1 MVLENVCPPALLYL
15 AFSIIQIIIDM
26 YRGDTIQAFFKF
38 IVMIIFT
45 IVLNAI
51 CSSGMT
57 IISWFIV
64 FIPFILMTYITTILF
79 FIFGINPSKIQ
90 ESNKKCNDT
99 QFGCCDD
106 GVTAKQDLI
115 GRSCPRMRLVNT
127 VKIKEPTPA
136 NNKDRHYLYPRG
148 RSWRD
153 YSLGGESVSTNK
165 KYWRD
170 ANKDSDYYYSK
181 RLGKYVRKSKK
192 DITPKGAYSK
202 SSYWKSRL
210 NNSYWD
216 DEDDKKS
223 DEKKSDEKT
232 ADETI
237 VEKSKSAGTDYQ
249 DKTVINYLLSL
260 LTQMQP
266 NTAAPATQATQATQ
280 ANQAAPTTTT
290 PPVSTA
296 APVLSGTTTVGSTIT
311 ATNGTWSGS
320 PTPTYTYA
328 WLRGTTPISGEV
340 SNTYIIK
347 AADVGATISFRITAT
362 NSAGSG
368 SASATTP
375 PVTTS
380 PATPSS
386 PALTG
391 SPPTLSGATTLG
403 STITAMTGTWLGSP
417 TPTFTYE
424 WFRGTTK
431 IDGEVSK
438 TYIIKA
444 ADIGRSIDC
453 RITATNSEGS
463 ASFSTQPLSI
473 PSS

>member
-127 VKIKEPTPA
+127 VNIKEPTPA
-136 NNKDRHYLYPRG
+136 NNKDSHYLYPRG

-223 DEKKSDEKT
+223 DEKT

-249 DKTVINYLLSL
+249 DKTVISYLLSL
-260 LTQMQP
+260 LTQIQP
-266 NTAAPATQATQATQ
+266 KTAAPAAP
-280 ANQAAPTTTT
+280 AAPTTTT
-290 PPVSTA
+290 PS
-296 APVLSGTTTVGSTIT
+296 TTTPST
-311 ATNGTWSGS
+311 
-320 PTPTYTYA
+320 
-328 WLRGTTPISGEV
+328 TTPP
-340 SNTYIIK
+340 
-347 AADVGATISFRITAT
+347 ATTPPTTTPPAT
-362 NSAGSG
+362 TPPV
-368 SASATTP
+368 TTP

-386 PALTG
+386 PALAG
-391 SPPTLSGATTLG
+391 SPPTLSGATTVG
-403 STITAMTGTWLGSP
+403 STITATTGTWLGSP
-417 TPTFTYE
+417 TPTFTYA
-424 WFRGTTK
+424 WYRGTEL
-431 IDGEVSK
+431 IPGEVSN

-444 ADIGRSIDC
+444 ADVGRSINC
-453 RITATNSEGS
+453 RITATNSAGS
-463 ASFSTQPLSI
+463 VPMTTNTVSI

>member
-127 VKIKEPTPA
+127 VNIKEPTPA
-136 NNKDRHYLYPRG
+136 NNKDSHYLYPRG
-148 RSWRD
+148 RNWRD
-153 YSLGGESVSTNK
+153 YSLSGESVSTNK

-192 DITPKGAYSK
+192 DITPRGAYSK

-210 NNSYWD
+210 NKSYWD

-232 ADETI
+232 ADEKI

-260 LTQMQP
+260 LTQLQP
-266 NTAAPATQATQATQ
+266 KTT
-280 ANQAAPTTTT
+280 APTTTSPAIT
-290 PPVSTA
+290 VPVSTA
-296 APVLSGTTTVGSTIT
+296 ATVPVSTAATVPVSTAATVPVSTAATVPVSTAAVTPSQPALTGSLPTITGATTVGSTIT
-311 ATNGTWSGS
+311 ATTGTWLGS
-320 PTPTYTYA
+320 PTPTFTYA
-328 WLRGTTPISGEV
+328 WYRGTELIPGEV

-347 AADVGATISFRITAT
+347 AADVG
-362 NSAGSG
+362 
-368 SASATTP
+368 
-375 PVTTS
+375 
-380 PATPSS
+380 
-386 PALTG
+386 
-391 SPPTLSGATTLG
+391 
-403 STITAMTGTWLGSP
+403 
-417 TPTFTYE
+417 
-424 WFRGTTK
+424 
-431 IDGEVSK
+431 
-438 TYIIKA
+438 
-444 ADIGRSIDC
+444 RSINC
-453 RITATNSEGS
+453 RITATNSEGF
-463 ASFSTQPLSI
+463 ASILTNTVSI

>member
-127 VKIKEPTPA
+127 VNIKEPTPA
-136 NNKDRHYLYPRG
+136 NNKDSHYLYPRG

-192 DITPKGAYSK
+192 DITPKGVDSK

-249 DKTVINYLLSL
+249 DKTVISYLLSL
-260 LTQMQP
+260 LTQIQP
-266 NTAAPATQATQATQ
+266 KTAAPAAPATP
-280 ANQAAPTTTT
+280 AAPTTTT
-290 PPVSTA
+290 PPTTTPPATPTAPATPA
-296 APVLSGTTTVGSTIT
+296 APAAPTTTTPPATTPPATTPSPALTGSLPTLSGATTVGSTIT
-311 ATNGTWSGS
+311 AT
-320 PTPTYTYA
+320 
-328 WLRGTTPISGEV
+328 
-340 SNTYIIK
+340 
-347 AADVGATISFRITAT
+347 
-362 NSAGSG
+362 
-368 SASATTP
+368 
-375 PVTTS
+375 
-380 PATPSS
+380 
-386 PALTG
+386 
-391 SPPTLSGATTLG
+391 
-403 STITAMTGTWLGSP
+403 TGTWLGSP
-417 TPTFTYE
+417 TPTFTYA
-424 WFRGTTK
+424 WYRGTTL
-431 IDGEVSK
+431 ISGEVNN
-438 TYIIKA
+438 TYIIKVT
-444 ADIGRSIDC
+444 DVGQSIKC
-453 RITATNSEGS
+453 IIAATNSAGS
-463 ASFSTQPLSI
+463 DSMPTNIVSI

>member
-127 VKIKEPTPA
+127 VNIKEPTPA
-136 NNKDRHYLYPRG
+136 NNKDSHYLYPRG
-148 RSWRD
+148 RNWRD
-153 YSLGGESVSTNK
+153 YSLSGESVSTNK

-192 DITPKGAYSK
+192 DITPRGAYSK

-210 NNSYWD
+210 NKSYWD

-249 DKTVINYLLSL
+249 DKTVISYLLSL
-260 LTQMQP
+260 LTQIQP
-266 NTAAPATQATQATQ
+266 KTATPAAPATQATQAT
-280 ANQAAPTTTT
+280 QAAPTTTT

-311 ATNGTWSGS
+311 ATSGTWSGS
-320 PTPTYTYA
+320 PTPTFTYA

-347 AADVGATISFRITAT
+347 AADVGGTISFRITAT
-362 NSAGSG
+362 NSAG

-391 SPPTLSGATTLG
+391 SLPTITGATTVG
-403 STITAMTGTWLGSP
+403 STITATTGTWLGSP
-417 TPTFTYE
+417 TPTFTYA
-424 WFRGTTK
+424 WYRGTEL
-431 IDGEVSK
+431 IPGEVSN

-444 ADIGRSIDC
+444 ADVGRSINC
-453 RITATNSEGS
+453 RITATNSEGF
-463 ASFSTQPLSI
+463 ASILTNTVSI